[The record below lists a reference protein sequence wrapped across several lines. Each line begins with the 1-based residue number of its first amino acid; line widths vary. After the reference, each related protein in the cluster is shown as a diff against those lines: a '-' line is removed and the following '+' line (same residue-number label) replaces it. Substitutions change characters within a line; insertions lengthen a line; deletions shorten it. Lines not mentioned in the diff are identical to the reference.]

1 MMEGALQP
9 EHIHRYVWD
18 QNQLILLGALVLL
31 AVYILLQ
38 SGHQRELNREI
49 RALQEKLDQV
59 ELAAASAGEGAPDPA
74 VMARLGAIEAL
85 LRDLP
90 PPRARG
96 PRLERGR
103 GPGVVE
109 ARGGG
114 DVLVSK
120 RVRPSRPGGAEWVEV
135 NWRGDA

>member
-49 RALQEKLDQV
+49 RALQEKLDQA
-59 ELAAASAGEGAPDPA
+59 ELAAASTGEEEPDPA

-85 LRDLP
+85 LRELP

-96 PRLERGR
+96 PGM
-103 GPGVVE
+103 VE
-109 ARGGG
+109 ARGAG
-114 DVLVSK
+114 DVLASK
-120 RVRPSRPGGAEWVEV
+120 HVPPTRPGAAEWVEV

>member
-1 MMEGALQP
+1 MMEGALQA

-49 RALQEKLDQV
+49 RALQEKLDQA
-59 ELAAASAGEGAPDPA
+59 EIAGASAGGGEPDPA

-85 LRDLP
+85 LRELP

-96 PRLERGR
+96 PGL
-103 GPGVVE
+103 VE
-109 ARGGG
+109 AHGGG
-114 DVLVSK
+114 NVLVSK
-120 RVRPSRPGGAEWVEV
+120 RVRSPRPGAAEWVEV
-135 NWRGDA
+135 NWRGRA